1 MDIIDFNNPMSSSYS
16 DNILMEKIGIRDSSY
31 KESDSMNHAIQ
42 VALLQQELE
51 ANKRKLNE
59 LEKVRDRQSNRE
71 HFTGGSCS
79 CEATEGMKGKK
90 TKCNHVSDTDEP
102 LSLDNKKIL
111 LILVVILAAF
121 CIIQYFSYKNEM
133 KEMMM
138 LLCTML
144 KSDNSNQQQLS
155 QTQQTQL
162 PPVLQLNQ

>member
-1 MDIIDFNNPMSSSYS
+1 
-16 DNILMEKIGIRDSSY
+16 MEKIGIRDSSY

-59 LEKVRDRQSNRE
+59 LEKVRNRQSNRE
-71 HFTGGSCS
+71 HFTGGSCG
-79 CEATEGMKGKK
+79 CESTEGMKGKK
-90 TKCNHVSDTDEP
+90 TKCNHVPDTDE
-102 LSLDNKKIL
+102 SLGFDNKKIL

-121 CIIQYFSYKNEM
+121 CVIQYFSYKNEM

-144 KSDNSNQQQLS
+144 KSDNSKQQQVP
-155 QTQQTQL
+155 QQQIQV
-162 PPVLQLNQ
+162 PPVLQLN